1 MDAPDNQIG
10 DAGAAALV
18 EGLKAMKSIEE
29 LNLDSEFLMVGVAR
43 SLGVVRRSRWECGLG
58 CKGWS

>member
-18 EGLKAMKSIEE
+18 DGLKEMKSIEKLY
-29 LNLDSEFLMVGVAR
+29 LNSEFLMVGVAR
-43 SLGVVRRSRWECGLG
+43 SLGVVRWSGRECGLG
-58 CKGWS
+58 CRGWS